1 MSQQVYSSLNVYS
14 VGDRIAQ
21 IVFMKL
27 PEVEL
32 TEVEE
37 LSETKKK
44 QINMEAQGS
53 KKPAKIAVT
62 FAEDGTI
69 TATLC
74 EKESK
79 GKDIY
84 LAKGAI
90 IQGLLELSN
99 ALIKRAER
107 ADANGLTKKIAKEQ
121 VNTVVQII
129 NQINKF

>member
-1 MSQQVYSSLNVYS
+1 M
-14 VGDRIAQ
+14 A
-21 IVFMKL
+21 
-27 PEVEL
+27 
-32 TEVEE
+32 
-37 LSETKKK
+37 
-44 QINMEAQGS
+44 AQGS
-53 KKPAKIAVT
+53 KTPAKSAEK

-69 TATLC
+69 TAKKKK
-74 EKESK
+74 KESK
-79 GKDIY
+79 GENIY

-129 NQINKF
+129 NQLNKF

>member
-1 MSQQVYSSLNVYS
+1 
-14 VGDRIAQ
+14 
-21 IVFMKL
+21 
-27 PEVEL
+27 
-32 TEVEE
+32 
-37 LSETKKK
+37 
-44 QINMEAQGS
+44 MEAQGS

-90 IQGLLELSN
+90 IQGLLELSD

-107 ADANGLTKKIAKEQ
+107 ADANGLTKKIAKER

-129 NQINKF
+129 NQINNF

>member
-1 MSQQVYSSLNVYS
+1 MAAL
-14 VGDRIAQ
+14 DC
-21 IVFMKL
+21 
-27 PEVEL
+27 
-32 TEVEE
+32 
-37 LSETKKK
+37 
-44 QINMEAQGS
+44 

-74 EKESK
+74 EKGSK

-90 IQGLLELSN
+90 LQGLLELSN

>member
-1 MSQQVYSSLNVYS
+1 MNCLKHKEEKAVMA
-14 VGDRIAQ
+14 AQ
-21 IVFMKL
+21 A
-27 PEVEL
+27 
-32 TEVEE
+32 
-37 LSETKKK
+37 
-44 QINMEAQGS
+44 N

-69 TATLC
+69 TASYC

-79 GKDIY
+79 GENVY

-107 ADANGLTKKIAKEQ
+107 ADATGLTQKIAKER

>member
-1 MSQQVYSSLNVYS
+1 M
-14 VGDRIAQ
+14 A
-21 IVFMKL
+21 
-27 PEVEL
+27 
-32 TEVEE
+32 
-37 LSETKKK
+37 
-44 QINMEAQGS
+44 AQGS
-53 KKPAKIAVT
+53 KKPAKIAVK

-69 TATLC
+69 TASYC

-79 GKDIY
+79 GANIY

-107 ADANGLTKKIAKEQ
+107 ADANGLTKKIAKER

>member
-1 MSQQVYSSLNVYS
+1 M
-14 VGDRIAQ
+14 D
-21 IVFMKL
+21 
-27 PEVEL
+27 
-32 TEVEE
+32 
-37 LSETKKK
+37 
-44 QINMEAQGS
+44 AQGS
-53 KKPAKIAVT
+53 ATPAKIAVT

-90 IQGLLELSN
+90 LQGVLELSN
-99 ALIKRAER
+99 ALIKRAKR
-107 ADANGLTKKIAKEQ
+107 ADANGLTKKIAKER

>member
-1 MSQQVYSSLNVYS
+1 MGAL
-14 VGDRIAQ
+14 DC
-21 IVFMKL
+21 
-27 PEVEL
+27 
-32 TEVEE
+32 
-37 LSETKKK
+37 
-44 QINMEAQGS
+44 

-69 TATLC
+69 TATYC

-79 GKDIY
+79 GENIY

-90 IQGLLELSN
+90 LQGLLELSD

-121 VNTVVQII
+121 VNAVVQII

>member
-1 MSQQVYSSLNVYS
+1 MGAL
-14 VGDRIAQ
+14 DC
-21 IVFMKL
+21 
-27 PEVEL
+27 
-32 TEVEE
+32 
-37 LSETKKK
+37 
-44 QINMEAQGS
+44 

-90 IQGLLELSN
+90 LQGLLELSN
-99 ALIKRAER
+99 ALIKRAKR
-107 ADANGLTKKIAKEQ
+107 ADANGLTKKIAKER

>member
-1 MSQQVYSSLNVYS
+1 MGAL
-14 VGDRIAQ
+14 DC
-21 IVFMKL
+21 
-27 PEVEL
+27 
-32 TEVEE
+32 
-37 LSETKKK
+37 
-44 QINMEAQGS
+44 

-90 IQGLLELSN
+90 LQGLLELSN

-107 ADANGLTKKIAKEQ
+107 ADANGLTTKIAKER
-121 VNTVVQII
+121 VNTVVPII
-129 NQINKF
+129 NQINTF